1 MYGAPVVTVE
11 ARPVYVRVP
20 WVPGTEVLRKVQED
34 VWRPY
39 PLCVRRTEVAEAT
52 HYALPRRDVIRRGL
66 VEPGPGHPSCVHLV
80 CEPDQRALSYG
91 SDPSG
96 DFVDVGIVGPA
107 IDLL

>member
-20 WVPGTEVLRKVQED
+20 WVPRTEVLRKVQED
-34 VWRPY
+34 VRRPH

-66 VEPGPGHPSCVHLV
+66 VEPWPGPASVHLV
-80 CEPDQRALSYG
+80 CEPDQHALSYG
-91 SDPSG
+91 PDPSC

-107 IDLL
+107 LDLL